1 MAPVRPLFKASLYSA
16 RSAFNSAQV
25 YPMLPPVLTLTLVWV
40 FAAFSLIGDGLPG
53 PARRPVLLRAGR
65 AAVGDRHLAVGTAPD
80 EDPFRR
86 RPACLIRLRNHRVE
100 LAKERVAAAGA
111 CGAASAGAAT
121 PAARLTLMAGSAR
134 PSMQELIDAR
144 RRAGFVGRRHE
155 LAVFRANFDTRP
167 EDPEHRFV
175 FHVHGNAGVGKSSL
189 VRELVRVA
197 RERQALTATIDESVS
212 SVPEAMETLSD
223 QFARQGRPLKAL
235 DRLLE
240 SYRRR
245 RFEAESAASVAQPEQ
260 GPTAGSLTV
269 AQAGLVGLG
278 MVPAVGA
285 LAGAVDPAQLARGTD
300 HVRAILGSR
309 FGKAEDVQLLLDPL
323 QVLTPVLV
331 AELDRV
337 AADAPWIALFFD
349 TYERTG
355 PFLDT
360 WLRDVIVSGR
370 YGSLPAHSVVTL
382 SGQGPPDLN
391 RWADCADL
399 VTEFPLTS
407 FTDSEAR
414 QLLAAKGV
422 VDEEVVQNVL
432 RLSGR
437 LPVLVSTLAE
447 NAVRQRSSDDP
458 SSTAVERFL
467 KWERDPVRRAAALDG
482 ALPRQLDEDILKAS
496 LTAVASR
503 GDATALYGWLRTLPF
518 VTESGGNVRY
528 HDVVRD
534 PMLRLQRATSPERWR
549 AAHSRL
555 AETFGRR
562 REAAG
567 AGMARWEQL
576 EDDCWW
582 AERLEE
588 TYHLLC
594 AEPRLAL
601 AQALGD
607 GPWACSNGGEAA
619 RRWAQSIAEAGEAA
633 GDDALRDW
641 GGECLAALR
650 DEQRGVEKLLG
661 RLLSRAEL
669 DAPGQA
675 NALMVRAESRSHAG
689 MYDAALADFNRSIAL
704 VSDRPRPY
712 TGRAVVHRALGQYE
726 KALEDHDRAVERRQH
741 GVRSYWHRG
750 ETYRMAGRHD
760 EAIADFERVLSI
772 QPGHVWALVSR
783 AQAAHSQGRSEA
795 ALADLELALDIK
807 PDHIWSLVRRAR
819 VRRSLGDT
827 AGAWADLD
835 RARVLSPRNAWIVG
849 ERGES
854 LRQEGRHEE
863 AIAEYGRALVL
874 DPGYAWA
881 LGRRAMANEA
891 LGHRVQALADLDRA
905 LALNPSYVWAATQR
919 ERIRTETP

>member
-1 MAPVRPLFKASLYSA
+1 
-16 RSAFNSAQV
+16 
-25 YPMLPPVLTLTLVWV
+25 
-40 FAAFSLIGDGLPG
+40 
-53 PARRPVLLRAGR
+53 
-65 AAVGDRHLAVGTAPD
+65 
-80 EDPFRR
+80 
-86 RPACLIRLRNHRVE
+86 
-100 LAKERVAAAGA
+100 
-111 CGAASAGAAT
+111 
-121 PAARLTLMAGSAR
+121 
-134 PSMQELIDAR
+134 MQELINTR
-144 RRAGFVGRRHE
+144 RRAGFVGRRDE
-155 LAVFRANFDTRP
+155 LAAFRANFDTRP

-189 VRELVRVA
+189 VGELTRVA
-197 RERQALTATIDESVS
+197 RERQALTATVDESVS
-212 SVPEAMETLSD
+212 SVPEVMETLSR

-245 RFEAESAASVAQPEQ
+245 RYEAESAASLAQPEQ
-260 GPTAGSLTV
+260 GPTAGSLAV

-300 HVRAILGSR
+300 QVRATLGAR
-309 FGKAEDVQLLLDPL
+309 FGKAEDVQLLRDPL
-323 QVLTPVLV
+323 QVLTPVLI

-337 AADAPWIALFFD
+337 TADAPWIALFFD

-360 WLRDVIVSGR
+360 WLHDVIASGR
-370 YGSLPAHSVVTL
+370 YGSLPAHSVLTL
-382 SGQGPPDLN
+382 SGQGTLDPN

-414 QLLAAKGV
+414 QLLTAKGV
-422 VDEEVVQNVL
+422 VAEEVVRNVL

-447 NAVRQRSSDDP
+447 NAVRQGSSDDP

-467 KWERDPVRRAAALDG
+467 KWEGDPVRRAAALDA
-482 ALPRQLDEDILKAS
+482 ALPRQLDEDTFTAA
-496 LTAVASR
+496 LTADASR
-503 GDATALYGWLRTLPF
+503 GDETALYGWLRTLPF
-518 VTESGGNVRY
+518 VTGSGGIVRY
-528 HDVVRD
+528 HDVVRV
-534 PMLRLQRATSPERWR
+534 PMLRLQRTTSPSRWR
-549 AAHSRL
+549 AAHNRL
-555 AETFGRR
+555 AESFARR
-562 REAAG
+562 RETAA
-567 AGMARWEQL
+567 AGMARWEQR
-576 EDDCWW
+576 EHDPWW

-594 AEPRLAL
+594 AEPRTAL
-601 AQALGD
+601 AQALAD

-619 RRWAQSIAEAGEAA
+619 RRWARAIAEAGEAC
-633 GDDALRDW
+633 GDDTLRDW
-641 GGECLAALR
+641 GGDCLAALQ
-650 DEQRGVEKLLG
+650 DERRGIEKLLS

-669 DAPGQA
+669 DDQA
-675 NALMVRAESRSHAG
+675 RADALMVRAECLSDAG
-689 MYDAALADFNRSIAL
+689 MYDAAIADFDQSIDL

-712 TGRAVVHRALGQYE
+712 TGRALIHRARGHYE
-726 KALEDHDRAVERRQH
+726 EALEEHDRAVERRRH

-750 ETYRMAGRHD
+750 ETYRMADRHD
-760 EAIADFERVLSI
+760 EAIADFDRVLSI
-772 QPGHVWALVSR
+772 EPGHVWALVSR

-795 ALADLELALDIK
+795 ALADLELALNIK

-819 VRRSLGDT
+819 IRHALGDT

-835 RARVLSPRNAWIVG
+835 RAKVLSPLNAWIVG

-863 AIAEYGRALVL
+863 AIAEYDRALEL

-891 LGHRVQALADLDRA
+891 LGHQTQALADLERA
-905 LALNPSYVWAATQR
+905 LALNPSDAWAATQR
-919 ERIRTETP
+919 ERIRADTP